1 MPYDHQLRGAAPR
14 PWDDIL
20 RHDREFNARVTQ
32 HLDPVEI
39 VIGCQLQSRR
49 ARATSADPRF
59 R

>member
-1 MPYDHQLRGAAPR
+1 MPYDYQSREAAAR
-14 PWDDIL
+14 PWDNVL
-20 RHDREFNARVTQ
+20 RQDREFTAWATH

>member
-1 MPYDHQLRGAAPR
+1 MSYDYHHREGAPR
-14 PWDDIL
+14 PWDNVL
-20 RHDREFNARVTQ
+20 RQDREFSARATH

-39 VIGCQLQSRR
+39 VIGCQLQSRG

>member
-1 MPYDHQLRGAAPR
+1 MPYDHQYREAPVR
-14 PWDDIL
+14 PWEI
-20 RHDREFNARVTQ
+20 HSQDREFAARATH

-39 VIGCQLQSRR
+39 VIGCQLQSRW